1 MPNLIGHLVT
11 AILMLVWLSNG
22 VAYAVT
28 CDTGRYA
35 CRNFSNFS
43 GGEPTNCATDIYGN
57 ELEPSEVCFG
67 TSQTNIVAG
76 VKECSTGCKYGYEG
90 VAVSKTI
97 SPCNNA
103 VTVFECQRTTPGST
117 SCSYFDTKELDAND
131 KEVLHCAD
139 GSYEVYINSDGQYM
153 GQTLYCRQ
161 CETGYTRQE
170 STTTIRYCTNSVPH
184 DICVKVICT
193 GSPPN
198 RWESANNYG
207 VMRKARYICDTSSG
221 TGKWVTSG
229 EYDYQCAGYYYGT
242 PRDASDRCTPCPSIR
257 MVSGSYS
264 NGESLAGSTSIT
276 QCYIPSG
283 WKLSDA
289 TGEYNFTQK
298 CYYSGVSSSSIGV
311 KP

>member
-1 MPNLIGHLVT
+1 MAL
-11 AILMLVWLSNG
+11 LMLTCLSNG

-57 ELEPSEVCFG
+57 ELDPSEVCFG

-76 VKECSTGCKYGYEG
+76 VKECSTGCKYGYEL
-90 VAVSKTI
+90 VAVRKTI

-103 VTVFECQRTTPGST
+103 VTVNECQRTTPGST

-161 CETGYTRQE
+161 CETGYTKQE

-184 DICVKVICT
+184 DICVKVTCT

-229 EYDYQCAGYYYGT
+229 EYDYQCAYKYYGT
-242 PRDASDRCTPCPSIR
+242 PRDASDRCNLCPSIR
-257 MVSGSYS
+257 TVSGSS
-264 NGESLAGSTSIT
+264 ISGESVAGSTSIT
-276 QCYIPSG
+276 QCYIGPNI
-283 WKLSDA
+283 KLGDT
-289 TGEYNFTQK
+289 TGEYNFTQD
-298 CYYSGVSSSSIGV
+298 CYYSGVSSGSVSVGI
-311 KP
+311 

>member
-1 MPNLIGHLVT
+1 MAL
-11 AILMLVWLSNG
+11 LMLTCLSNG

-28 CDTGRYA
+28 CGTGRYA

-43 GGEPTNCATDIYGN
+43 GGEPTNCATDTYGN
-57 ELEPSEVCFG
+57 ELEPAEVCFG
-67 TSQTNIVAG
+67 TSQTNLVAG
-76 VKECSTGCKYGYEG
+76 VKECANGCKYGYER

-97 SPCNNA
+97 SPCSNA
-103 VTVFECQRTTPGST
+103 VTVYECQRTSPGTT
-117 SCSYFDTKELDAND
+117 SCTYFDTTEIDNPD
-131 KEVLHCAD
+131 VVHCSD
-139 GSYEVYINSDGQYM
+139 GAYEVYINNDGQYM
-153 GQTLYCRQ
+153 GRALYCRQ
-161 CETGYTRQE
+161 CETGYTKQE
-170 STTTIRYCTNSVPH
+170 STTTIRWCTNSVPH
-184 DICVKVICT
+184 DICVKVECT

-242 PRDASDRCTPCPSIR
+242 PRDASDRCMACPSIR

-264 NGESLAGSTSIT
+264 NGESLGGSTSIT

-283 WKLSDA
+283 WKLSDT

-298 CYYSGVSSSSIGV
+298 CYYSGVSSSGIVSVGI
-311 KP
+311 